1 MGSQFILSPKE
12 KIIPVRLYMHYSSL
26 QSSEILGLTVTA
38 LFFILILVF
47 VQLVVERWSVT
58 RVRSK
63 IPPLS

>member
-1 MGSQFILSPKE
+1 
-12 KIIPVRLYMHYSSL
+12 MHYSSL